1 MQNAIVEKLTAT
13 WDAEQMQLWED
24 LSPEHQATLHQAMAP
39 QRTIVGVM
47 TPHTLEEL
55 SAMVVQ
61 AQDLGCAV
69 VPMGQGS
76 KLGWGGLVHPAGPI
90 VYLSTARLNRIID
103 HAIGDLTITVEAGLT
118 FAELQRS
125 LAAVGQFLAIDPSYP
140 DRATIGGIIATGDS
154 GALRHRYNSVRDM
167 VLGVTFVRSDGQL
180 VKAGGRVV
188 KNVAGYDLMKL
199 LTGSYGTLGVITQ
212 VTLRVYPLPETVQ
225 TVVLSGA
232 PDLIKQ
238 AAQTVLN
245 SALTPI
251 ALDVISAPIS
261 SHLQLGKAMALLVRF
276 QSIRESVE
284 EQSQRCVDLATTLGL
299 TATIVPSE
307 TEGDLWRHLGE
318 CMAPTDQAD
327 LITCKIGMKSSQA
340 IAQLVEWETQLPGIG
355 ARLHLGSGLGQ
366 IVLPATVRS
375 TQLLAA
381 RSTCQAAG
389 GFLTVQ
395 QAPIALKQQ
404 MEVWGEGGAA
414 LAMMQAIKQQFDPKR
429 LFSPG
434 RFIGGI

>member
-1 MQNAIVEKLTAT
+1 
-13 WDAEQMQLWED
+13 MQLWDEV
-24 LSPEHQATLHQAMAP
+24 SPALQATWHRAIAP
-39 QRTIVGVM
+39 QQTVVGVM
-47 TPHTLEEL
+47 TPQTLEEL
-55 SAMVVQ
+55 STMVVQ

-76 KLGWGGLVHPAGPI
+76 KLGWGGLAHSSRPI
-90 VYLSTARLNRIID
+90 VFLRMAPFNRVID
-103 HAIGDLTITVEAGLT
+103 HAVGDLTVTVEAGLT
-118 FAELQRS
+118 LAELQRS
-125 LAAVGQFLAIDPSYP
+125 LATAGQFLAIDPSYP
-140 DRATIGGIIATGDS
+140 NHATIGGIIATGDT

-212 VTLRVYPLPETVQ
+212 VTLRVYPIPETVQ

-232 PDLIKQ
+232 PDRIGQ
-238 AAQTVLN
+238 AAQTLLN

-251 ALDVISAPIS
+251 ALDAISARVS
-261 SHLQLGKAMALLVRF
+261 SHLQLGDAIALLVRF
-276 QSIRESVE
+276 QSIRESVQ

-299 TATIVPSE
+299 AATIVPPE
-307 TEGDLWRHLGE
+307 TEGDLWRRLGE
-318 CMAPTDQAD
+318 CMTPTDQTD
-327 LITCKIGMKSSQA
+327 RITCKIGMKSSGA
-340 IAQLVEWETQLPGIG
+340 IAQLLQWETQLPGLG

-366 IVLPATVRS
+366 LVLPATIRS

-381 RSTCQAAG
+381 RSICQAAG

-395 QAPIALKQQ
+395 EAPIALKQQ
-404 MEVWGEGGAA
+404 MDIWGERGAA
-414 LAMMQAIKQQFDPKR
+414 LAMMQAIKQQFDPQR

>member
-1 MQNAIVEKLTAT
+1 
-13 WDAEQMQLWED
+13 MQLWAD
-24 LSPEHQATLHQAMAP
+24 LPPEHQATLHQAMAP
-39 QRTIVGVM
+39 QQTIVGVM

-55 SAMVVQ
+55 SAMVVR

-69 VPMGQGS
+69 LPMGQGS
-76 KLGWGGLVHPAGPI
+76 KLGWGGLVHAAGPI
-90 VYLSTARLNRIID
+90 VCLSTTRLNRIID
-103 HAIGDLTITVEAGLT
+103 HAMGDLTVTVEAGLT
-118 FAELQRS
+118 FAELQQS
-125 LAAVGQFLAIDPSYP
+125 LATAGQFLAIDPSYP
-140 DRATIGGIIATGDS
+140 DRATIGGIIATGDT

-212 VTLRVYPLPETVQ
+212 VTFRVYPMPETVQ
-225 TVVLSGA
+225 TVVLAGSA
-232 PDLIKQ
+232 DQIQL
-238 AAQTVLN
+238 AAQTLLN

-251 ALDVISAPIS
+251 ALDTISARIS
-261 SHLQLGKAMALLVRF
+261 SHLQLGDAMALLVRF
-276 QSIRESVE
+276 QSIRESVQ
-284 EQSQRCVDLATTLGL
+284 EQSQRCVDLATTFGL
-299 TATIVPSE
+299 AATIVPSE
-307 TEGDLWRHLGE
+307 TEGDLWRRLGE

-327 LITCKIGMKSSQA
+327 RITCKIGMKSSGA
-340 IAQLVEWETQLPGIG
+340 IAQLPQWETQLPGFG

-366 IVLPATVRS
+366 LVLPPTIRS

-395 QAPIALKQQ
+395 EAPIALKQQ
-404 MEVWGEGGAA
+404 MDIWGERGAA
-414 LAMMQAIKQQFDPKR
+414 LAMMQAIKQQFDPQR